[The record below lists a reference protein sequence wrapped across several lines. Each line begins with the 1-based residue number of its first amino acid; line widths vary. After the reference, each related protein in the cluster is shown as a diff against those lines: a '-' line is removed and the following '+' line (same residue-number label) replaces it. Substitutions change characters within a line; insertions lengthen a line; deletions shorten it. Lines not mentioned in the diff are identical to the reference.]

1 MVSQEIELQ
10 AQETSGKKDRG
21 RKANAC
27 SGSLVLRRQE
37 GKDASRKSGT
47 WKPARPVP
55 VSPGANSAN
64 TLSLDQPCPQV
75 QPAPPPESG
84 NTSQVPCTLFWV
96 LECAGPPLWLT
107 FQLLC
112 SAESSQPC
120 QTTTGNSGATPQL
133 LTPQQ
138 GKNWLC
144 KAMAGKIIMRGGA
157 GWAVISPSQF
167 LCSILCRDP

>member
-1 MVSQEIELQ
+1 MPAERVVP
-10 AQETSGKKDRG
+10 
-21 RKANAC
+21 
-27 SGSLVLRRQE
+27 GSLPVQSLSVQ
-37 GKDASRKSGT
+37 GQTVPTHCLWISHAPKS
-47 WKPARPVP
+47 
-55 VSPGANSAN
+55 S
-64 TLSLDQPCPQV
+64 QPH
-75 QPAPPPESG
+75 PPESG

-133 LTPQQ
+133 ITPQQ
-138 GKNWLC
+138 GKNRLC